1 MFNYSACSNFLV
13 QWLHDSSSYLNVI
26 MNMAM
31 TMAVV
36 VMAMAIW
43 KRRSWSVIVVAGVGV
58 IVIVVVGNLLQV
70 DPIFMWS

>member
-1 MFNYSACSNFLV
+1 MFSSIVSAF

-43 KRRSWSVIVVAGVGV
+43 KRRSWSVIVVGVGVVV